1 MNKIETDWESL
12 HQNEQMLAV
21 MGKDMTMTDFWQSGE
36 DRYSQM
42 TFPLISNY
50 RSDIE
55 NMVVL
60 DIGWWP
66 RTNTTSFCYKG

>member
-42 TFPLISNY
+42 TFPLISFAN
-50 RSDIE
+50 
-55 NMVVL
+55 VV
-60 DIGWWP
+60 DDC
-66 RTNTTSFCYKG
+66 T